1 MSEELKSEIEDLINA
16 FSTEED
22 SSLNE
27 FEEPSGQTETTHAEE
42 KDGETEQSED
52 SSSDEAQKIAEDKS
66 GDPLDESA
74 ADTTPTLDA
83 VKDTNLGTEI
93 NNELASLKAQNEA
106 LLKQLE
112 EVSRRQEVRSEER
125 KFLEFD
131 AAHYAEVFKDLDL
144 DNVIDT
150 EDHFKQFLLT
160 FASAIH
166 KDVAEKLMPEMPR
179 IANEQVQ
186 RHLTIQEIREEFY
199 KNHKVLNPVR
209 SYVAQIA
216 NIVAQEDPTKSL
228 MEVLEESAKRA
239 KQALN
244 LTDEIPTIEE
254 KTEKKKTPAFVE
266 SGSAER
272 SKPKVKLDPL
282 QAEISELIDLY

>member
-16 FSTEED
+16 FSNDDDLDLETFKEQTTEPID
-22 SSLNE
+22 Q
-27 FEEPSGQTETTHAEE
+27 EEMHEETKTAEESTIPENQSVVEGQT
-42 KDGETEQSED
+42 GSSISE
-52 SSSDEAQKIAEDKS
+52 
-66 GDPLDESA
+66 PP
-74 ADTTPTLDA
+74 ADTTPALDA
-83 VKDTNLGTEI
+83 TEDP
-93 NNELASLKAQNEA
+93 NPVTEVGNELASLRAQNEA

-112 EVSRRQEVRSEER
+112 EVSRRQETKSEE
-125 KFLEFD
+125 KKSFEFD
-131 AAHYAEVFKDLDL
+131 AEHYAEVFKDLNL

-150 EDHFKQFLLT
+150 EENFKKFLLN

-179 IANEQVQ
+179 IATEQVQ
-186 RHLTIQEIREEFY
+186 RQLTIQEIREEFY
-199 KNHKVLNPVR
+199 KQHKVLNPVR

-244 LTDEIPTIEE
+244 LTDDIQLVEE

-272 SKPKVKLDPL
+272 SKPKAKIDPL
-282 QAEISELIDLY
+282 QAEIFELMNL

>member
-1 MSEELKSEIEDLINA
+1 MSKELKSEIEDLINA
-16 FSTEED
+16 FSNDDDLDLETFNEQTTEPIDQGEMH
-22 SSLNE
+22 
-27 FEEPSGQTETTHAEE
+27 EETKTAEE
-42 KDGETEQSED
+42 STIPEDQTVVEDQTGSSISE
-52 SSSDEAQKIAEDKS
+52 
-66 GDPLDESA
+66 PP
-74 ADTTPTLDA
+74 ADTHPTLDA
-83 VKDTNLGTEI
+83 NEDPNPVTEVG
-93 NNELASLKAQNEA
+93 NELASLKAQNEA

-112 EVSRRQEVRSEER
+112 EVSRRQEIKSE
-125 KFLEFD
+125 KKKSFEFD
-131 AAHYAEVFKDLDL
+131 AEHYAEVFKDLNL

-150 EDHFKQFLLT
+150 EENFKKFLLN

-199 KNHKVLNPVR
+199 KNHKMLNPVR

-244 LTDEIPTIEE
+244 LTDEVPTMEE

-272 SKPKVKLDPL
+272 SKPKAKVDPL

>member
-16 FSTEED
+16 FSNDDDLDLETFNEQTTEPINQED
-22 SSLNE
+22 MH
-27 FEEPSGQTETTHAEE
+27 EETKTAEE
-42 KDGETEQSED
+42 SFTSENQSVVED
-52 SSSDEAQKIAEDKS
+52 QTGSSISE
-66 GDPLDESA
+66 PP

-83 VKDTNLGTEI
+83 TEDH
-93 NNELASLKAQNEA
+93 NPVTEVGNELASLRAQNEA

-112 EVSRRQEVRSEER
+112 EVSRRQEIKSEE
-125 KFLEFD
+125 KKSFEFD
-131 AAHYAEVFKDLDL
+131 AEHYAEVFKDLNL

-150 EDHFKQFLLT
+150 EENFKKFLLN

-179 IANEQVQ
+179 IATEQVQ
-186 RHLTIQEIREEFY
+186 RQLTIQEIREEFY
-199 KNHKVLNPVR
+199 KQHKVLNPVR

-244 LTDEIPTIEE
+244 LTDEIPTMEE

-272 SKPKVKLDPL
+272 SKPKAKIDPL
-282 QAEISELIDLY
+282 QAEIFELMNL

>member
-1 MSEELKSEIEDLINA
+1 MSKELKSEIEDLINA
-16 FSTEED
+16 FSNDEDLDLETFNEQTTEPID
-22 SSLNE
+22 Q
-27 FEEPSGQTETTHAEE
+27 EEIHEETKTAEE
-42 KDGETEQSED
+42 SITSED
-52 SSSDEAQKIAEDKS
+52 QSVVEDQTGSSISE
-66 GDPLDESA
+66 PP
-74 ADTTPTLDA
+74 ADTIPTLA
-83 VKDTNLGTEI
+83 VTEDP
-93 NNELASLKAQNEA
+93 NPVTEVGNELASLRAQNEA

-112 EVSRRQEVRSEER
+112 EVSRRQEIKSEE
-125 KFLEFD
+125 KKSFEFD
-131 AAHYAEVFKDLDL
+131 AEHYAEVFKDLNL

-150 EDHFKQFLLT
+150 EENFKKFLLT

-179 IANEQVQ
+179 IATEQVQ
-186 RHLTIQEIREEFY
+186 RQLTIQEIREEFY
-199 KNHKVLNPVR
+199 KQHKVLNPVR

-244 LTDEIPTIEE
+244 LTDEVQIKEE

-272 SKPKVKLDPL
+272 SKPKAKVDPL
-282 QAEISELIDLY
+282 QAEILELLDL

>member
-16 FSTEED
+16 FSED
-22 SSLNE
+22 ENLGLDE
-27 FEEPSGQTETTHAEE
+27 FVEPLAQAETVNAEE
-42 KDGETEQSED
+42 MNEETKPVEESTNDEIQPAVKDQVGD
-52 SSSDEAQKIAEDKS
+52 SIPEPVTDT
-66 GDPLDESA
+66 PSA
-74 ADTTPTLDA
+74 LDA
-83 VKDTNLGTEI
+83 VKDTNFGTEI

-106 LLKQLE
+106 LLKQLD
-112 EVSRRQEVRSEER
+112 EVSRRQEVKPEE
-125 KFLEFD
+125 KKSLEFD
-131 AAHYAEVFKDLDL
+131 AAHYAEVFKDLNL

-186 RHLTIQEIREEFY
+186 RHFTIQEIREEFY
-199 KNHKVLNPVR
+199 KSHKVLNPVR

-244 LTDEIPTIEE
+244 LTDEVPTMEE

-282 QAEISELIDLY
+282 QAEIFELMNL

>member
-16 FSTEED
+16 FSNDDDLDLETFNEQTTKPIDQEDMHEE
-22 SSLNE
+22 
-27 FEEPSGQTETTHAEE
+27 TKTAEE
-42 KDGETEQSED
+42 SITSESQSVVED
-52 SSSDEAQKIAEDKS
+52 QTGSSISE
-66 GDPLDESA
+66 PP

-83 VKDTNLGTEI
+83 TEDP
-93 NNELASLKAQNEA
+93 NPVTEVGNELASLRAQNEA

-112 EVSRRQEVRSEER
+112 EVSRRQEIKSEE
-125 KFLEFD
+125 KKSFEFD
-131 AAHYAEVFKDLDL
+131 AEHYVEVFKDLNL

-150 EDHFKQFLLT
+150 EENFKKFLLN

-179 IANEQVQ
+179 IATEQVQ
-186 RHLTIQEIREEFY
+186 RQLTIQEIREEFY
-199 KNHKVLNPVR
+199 KQHKVLNPVR

-244 LTDEIPTIEE
+244 LTDDIQPVEE
-254 KTEKKKTPAFVE
+254 KSEKKKTPAFVE
-266 SGSAER
+266 GGNAER
-272 SKPKVKLDPL
+272 SKPKVKIDPL
-282 QAEISELIDLY
+282 QVEISELINL

>member
-16 FSTEED
+16 FSNDDDLDLETFSEQTTKPINQEEMH
-22 SSLNE
+22 
-27 FEEPSGQTETTHAEE
+27 EETKTAEE
-42 KDGETEQSED
+42 SITSKDQSVVED
-52 SSSDEAQKIAEDKS
+52 QTGSSISE
-66 GDPLDESA
+66 PPV
-74 ADTTPTLDA
+74 DTTPALDA
-83 VKDTNLGTEI
+83 TEDP
-93 NNELASLKAQNEA
+93 NPVTEVGNELASLRAQNEA

-112 EVSRRQEVRSEER
+112 EVSRRQETKSEG
-125 KFLEFD
+125 KKSFEFD
-131 AAHYAEVFKDLDL
+131 AEHYAEVFKDLNL

-150 EDHFKQFLLT
+150 EENFKKFLLN

-166 KDVAEKLMPEMPR
+166 KDVAGKLMPEMPR
-179 IANEQVQ
+179 IATEQVQ
-186 RHLTIQEIREEFY
+186 RQLTIQEIREEFY
-199 KNHKVLNPVR
+199 KQHKVLNPVR

-239 KQALN
+239 KQTLN
-244 LTDEIPTIEE
+244 LTDEIPTMEE

-272 SKPKVKLDPL
+272 SKPRAKVDPL
-282 QAEISELIDLY
+282 QAEIFELMNL

>member
-1 MSEELKSEIEDLINA
+1 MSEELKSEIEELLSA
-16 FSTEED
+16 FSGDED
-22 SSLNE
+22 SGLEE
-27 FEEPSGQTETTHAEE
+27 FIEPSEQTETINVEE
-42 KDGETEQSED
+42 INEETKSVEESTNE
-52 SSSDEAQKIAEDKS
+52 SDQTTAEDKS
-66 GDPLDESA
+66 GGAISESS

-112 EVSRRQEVRSEER
+112 EVSRRQEIKPEE
-125 KFLEFD
+125 KKSLEFD
-131 AAHYAEVFKDLDL
+131 AAHYAEVFKDLNL

-199 KNHKVLNPVR
+199 RNHKVLNPVR

-244 LTDEIPTIEE
+244 LTDEVPTMEE

-272 SKPKVKLDPL
+272 SKSKAKIDPL
-282 QAEISELIDLY
+282 QAEIFELMNL